1 MMTVLII
8 IYQQNSGNEM
18 KPSVLGSLSTK
29 QTKKLFRRD
38 VSDKGF
44 VKIREIKANDFFKDD
59 DRSIISPILY

>member
-8 IYQQNSGNEM
+8 IYQQNSVNEM

-44 VKIREIKANDFFKDD
+44 VKIREIKANDFF
-59 DRSIISPILY
+59 